1 MATRRPGTPAPTRF
15 VGVDA
20 LKHADD
26 KRGNISTAEYQSLM
40 ADEARRPVQVTYAR
54 STSNADH
61 LEAEKEARNRDLDP
75 QLVWRGKDAQDW
87 TDLVVDAAALHPGE
101 GAPRGADRRPA
112 AAEP

>member
-1 MATRRPGTPAPTRF
+1 MATKKSGTTF

-26 KRGNISTAEYQSLM
+26 KRKNIPTAEYQSLM
-40 ADEARRPVQVTYAR
+40 ADEARKPVQVAYPR

-61 LEAEKEARNRDLDP
+61 LKAEKEARIHDLDP

-87 TDLVVDAAALHPGE
+87 TDFHGHDPAWANRGILDAMRLVGSPSG
-101 GAPRGADRRPA
+101 RPA
-112 AAEP
+112 